1 MLHNIP
7 FIAVIVLIAIGLY
20 GVLFKRNLI
29 KIQTAGV
36 GFTPSP
42 SFRLILTPPPN
53 LSRIH
58 RARRCINVP

>member
-1 MLHNIP
+1 MFHNIP

-42 SFRLILTPPPN
+42 SFRLMWLTFGKT
-53 LSRIH
+53 H
-58 RARRCINVP
+58 A